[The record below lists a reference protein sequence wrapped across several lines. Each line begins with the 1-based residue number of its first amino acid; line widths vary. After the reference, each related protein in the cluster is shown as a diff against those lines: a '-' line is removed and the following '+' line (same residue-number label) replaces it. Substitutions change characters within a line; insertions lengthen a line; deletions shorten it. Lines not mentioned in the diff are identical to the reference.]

1 VTRIG
6 LFACGAALCL
16 GSGTALASPGDPAA
30 AEALFRAG
38 REHVEAGD
46 WSTAYTMFL
55 ASNRLDFALGTLMN
69 LAACEEHIGKVAT
82 AWEQYR
88 ELLESLP
95 PGDDRRAYVAESVN
109 RLERLVPRL
118 TVFLPVAFAAGV
130 VVTEDDVELRGAS
143 LGADL
148 PVDPG
153 DHSVAVIAPGHVV
166 RRYSVRLDAGQ
177 RLTVKAELGDP
188 TLADQVLDQ
197 VLIGRAA
204 SKRTAAAILGGVG
217 LGALTV
223 GAILGAH
230 ALSERSSSDA
240 LCTKGVCSDQAALN
254 MYDAAKSAAV
264 GADIALAVG
273 AVSLGIATYLFA
285 TSMTAAQGRTV
296 AAIGITPSG
305 IRFAW

>member
-1 VTRIG
+1 MIRIG
-6 LFACGAALCL
+6 LFACGVAWCL
-16 GSGTALASPGDPAA
+16 GSGTALASPGDTAA

-69 LAACEEHIGKVAT
+69 LAACEEHIGKMAT

-95 PGDDRRAYVAESVN
+95 PGDNRRTYVAESVN

-118 TVFLPVAFAAGV
+118 TVFFPVAFAAGV

-153 DHSVAVIAPGHVV
+153 DHSVAVIAPGHAV

-188 TLADQVLDQ
+188 TLVDQAPSP
-197 VLIGRAA
+197 RAA
-204 SKRTAAAILGGVG
+204 GTRTAAVILGGVG
-217 LGALTV
+217 LGALTF
-223 GAILGAH
+223 GAILGVH

-240 LCTKGVCSDQAALN
+240 ICTKGVCTDQTGLN
-254 MYDAAKSAAV
+254 AYDAGRSAAV

-285 TSMTAAQGRTV
+285 TSMRAGQGRT
-296 AAIGITPSG
+296 AAAVGITPSG